1 MNRNRIQQERTAIS
15 FVGKRERER
24 EESVASHHRQCEKLF
39 ASFQICVCAGWS
51 SDVHFVLSQFTTVDI
66 FVRVKRQSKNSLIEN
81 IKKNPRRQWLQ
92 SKAGVK
98 NYNLSNGF
106 FFFPFHFGKKEIF
119 FFVFTDSMNNEQMN
133 AHITSIMRH
142 YYYRRKNS
150 MKYMEIHEHA
160 KGNSK
165 LFERQNI
172 CCAAAR
178 PPISIIDI
186 NFSTFHRNFC
196 AIWWNT
202 SKDIKIIY
210 FSHSLCRPLRYVDGH
225 CQK

>member
-15 FVGKRERER
+15 FVGKRER

-81 IKKNPRRQWLQ
+81 IKKKPRRQWLQ

-160 KGNSK
+160 KGN
-165 LFERQNI
+165 LM
-172 CCAAAR
+172 
-178 PPISIIDI
+178 II
-186 NFSTFHRNFC
+186 TGQ
-196 AIWWNT
+196 T
-202 SKDIKIIY
+202 KIIRTAK
-210 FSHSLCRPLRYVDGH
+210 HLLCSRLPAHKHHRHKFFDISSKFLCDMMEYIKRH
-225 CQK
+225 